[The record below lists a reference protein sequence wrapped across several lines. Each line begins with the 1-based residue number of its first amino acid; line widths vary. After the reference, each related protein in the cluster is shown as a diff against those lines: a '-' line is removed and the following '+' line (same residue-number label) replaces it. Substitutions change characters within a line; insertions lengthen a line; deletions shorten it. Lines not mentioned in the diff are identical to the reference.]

1 MHERWKELLQG
12 ATRWNNSIPKLKKVF
27 ERYNEQ
33 RQDFTLLYQA
43 MKKDTFEKISSTTT
57 LKEAQR
63 DYKTSIKKLII
74 SKKRN
79 HLQTIR
85 RKFKSLI
92 NMKELKLISDYFSRV
107 SIFFRFKG
115 WLYCRAIIESKR
127 FQF

>member
-57 LKEAQR
+57 LKEAWR
-63 DYKTSIKKLII
+63 DYKTSIKKLIT

-92 NMKELKLISDYFSRV
+92 HMKELKSISDYFSRV
-107 SIFFRFKG
+107 SILFRFKG
-115 WLYCRAIIESKR
+115 WLYCYAIRESKR